1 MPKIYQNVLNK
12 QQINSGIN
20 QTPNKENN
28 NILNTEF
35 SNFEI

>member
-1 MPKIYQNVLNK
+1 M
-12 QQINSGIN
+12 NSGISGN
-20 QTPNKENN
+20 NSTPNKENN

>member
-1 MPKIYQNVLNK
+1 MSNK
-12 QQINSGIN
+12 QHINSIN
-20 QTPNKENN
+20 QMENKENN

>member
-1 MPKIYQNVLNK
+1 MI
-12 QQINSGIN
+12 SGISGN
-20 QTPNKENN
+20 NNTPNKENN